1 MEFDYKKPKGRI
13 IEKFGKQSALAK
25 AIGMSEHSMSVKLN
39 GKKYFTQTEIRK
51 ISDCLDIPL
60 LETGDYFFTPK
71 VQTA

>member
-1 MEFDYKKPKGRI
+1 MEFDYKKLKGRI